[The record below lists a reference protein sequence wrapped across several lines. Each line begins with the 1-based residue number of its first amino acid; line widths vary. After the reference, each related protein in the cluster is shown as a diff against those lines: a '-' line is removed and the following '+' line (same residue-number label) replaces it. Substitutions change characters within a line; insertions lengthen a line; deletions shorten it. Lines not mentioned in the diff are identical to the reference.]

1 MFLLD
6 SNAWIALFRGK
17 SESLLAELKRHP
29 ASDIVLC
36 PVVLTELQYGV
47 CRCAPEYRAANQR
60 MVDELRTKYASVPF
74 DDAAAI
80 DAAQLRAYLSA
91 SGQPIG
97 PYDLL
102 IAAIARTHG
111 LTLVT
116 NNRSEFVRVP
126 NLTVADWQSGPSAGT
141 NPM

>member
-17 SESLLAELKRHP
+17 SESLLAELKQHP
-29 ASDIVLC
+29 AADIVLC

-47 CRCAPEYRAANQR
+47 CRSAPEYQAANQR
-60 MVDELRTKYASVPF
+60 MVDELRTTYASVPF
-74 DDAAAI
+74 DDASAV
-80 DAAQLRAYLSA
+80 DAAELRAHLA
-91 SGQPIG
+91 ATGQPIG

-116 NNRSEFVRVP
+116 NNRSEFARVP
-126 NLTVADWQSGPSAGT
+126 NLTLADWQSERSAGADPT
-141 NPM
+141 